1 MSDQLQVAAALR
13 RMDDLT
19 LVKLARIRAVNT
31 THLRDFFDFAD
42 ALTAPKSVTA
52 AIASLSNRQLD
63 VILSVAEGKKSDEK
77 VALELADL
85 ALLEKTKDGINVFEF
100 TRNCFQELNK
110 TNPAN
115 KLSSVTSKSTFSLV
129 DIDRDA
135 HLAIFDIIQAL
146 TELVFDLEQRYIR
159 EVGKRGVGLPDINRL
174 ANHLRK
180 PNDYAKQV
188 FEIALWTNIASVNN
202 GRWQLGSQYSNWLK
216 WSDGKRWSH
225 LAGFWLEL
233 LGEAGARELASL
245 SAGASLSDAL
255 LSSYRFADLAV
266 NSRLNRLT
274 DMAEKIGLV
283 AGDQISSWFASVV
296 ANKIAAAEKAVV
308 AGLPAQAKKLIIQ
321 ADLTLIAPSPLPT
334 ELEIRL
340 RRIADTEQ
348 IGMAS
353 SYRLSAL
360 SVSHGLETGLSA
372 EEIRALLVEL
382 SDREL
387 PQPVDY
393 LLREAE
399 QRFGRLRVAEGK
411 NAEHTIVS
419 SEDSILL
426 AEIQNN
432 QKLKPLALHF
442 SEKGELHTRFE
453 SEIVYF
459 TLRDAG
465 YIAVRVDSKNRVISP
480 TETTERSAI
489 TESAKT
495 IAHDI
500 QRLRE
505 QDAKLGSQPDDDDL
519 MRQIQLAIRNKATAL
534 VTLNSSNG
542 EQIQYLIQPV
552 GLANGRLRAKDRKA
566 DVERTLPLASITSI
580 VLQ

>member
-1 MSDQLQVAAALR
+1 
-13 RMDDLT
+13 
-19 LVKLARIRAVNT
+19 
-31 THLRDFFDFAD
+31 
-42 ALTAPKSVTA
+42 
-52 AIASLSNRQLD
+52 
-63 VILSVAEGKKSDEK
+63 
-77 VALELADL
+77 
-85 ALLEKTKDGINVFEF
+85 
-100 TRNCFQELNK
+100 
-110 TNPAN
+110 
-115 KLSSVTSKSTFSLV
+115 
-129 DIDRDA
+129 
-135 HLAIFDIIQAL
+135 
-146 TELVFDLEQRYIR
+146 
-159 EVGKRGVGLPDINRL
+159 
-174 ANHLRK
+174 
-180 PNDYAKQV
+180 
-188 FEIALWTNIASVNN
+188 
-202 GRWQLGSQYSNWLK
+202 
-216 WSDGKRWSH
+216 
-225 LAGFWLEL
+225 
-233 LGEAGARELASL
+233 
-245 SAGASLSDAL
+245 
-255 LSSYRFADLAV
+255 
-266 NSRLNRLT
+266 
-274 DMAEKIGLV
+274 
-283 AGDQISSWFASVV
+283 VV

-505 QDAKLGSQPDDDDL
+505 QDAKLGSKPDDDDL

>member
-13 RMDDLT
+13 RMDDLA
-19 LVKLARIRAVNT
+19 LVKLAKVRSINT

-42 ALTAPKSVTA
+42 ALTAPKSA
-52 AIASLSNRQLD
+52 ASAIASLSNRQLD
-63 VILSVAEGKKSDEK
+63 ALVAIMTGNKPDLK
-77 VALELADL
+77 VAVELAEL
-85 ALLEKTKDGINVFEF
+85 ALVEKTKTEYTVFDYAR
-100 TRNCFQELNK
+100 TCYAELEK
-110 TNPAN
+110 AKPTPHLTAITNQAD
-115 KLSSVTSKSTFSLV
+115 LSVTDV
-129 DIDRDA
+129 DRDA

-159 EVGKRGVGLPDINRL
+159 EVGKRGVGLPDIKRL

-188 FEIALWTNIASVNN
+188 FEIALWSNLAVVSNS
-202 GRWQLGSQYSNWLK
+202 RWQLGSEYENWLK
-216 WSDGKRWSH
+216 WTDGKRWSH
-225 LAGFWLEL
+225 LASIWFEI
-233 LGEAGARELASL
+233 LGDAGARELSTLGAGHSL
-245 SAGASLSDAL
+245 GQAL
-255 LSSYRFADLAV
+255 QASYRFADLSV
-266 NSRLNRLT
+266 NSRINRITELA
-274 DMAEKIGLV
+274 DKIGLV
-283 AGDQISSWFASVV
+283 SNNQATSWFVPVV
-296 ANKIAAAEKAVV
+296 AGKLATAEKLVV

-360 SVSHGLETGLSA
+360 SVSHGLETGMSA
-372 EEIRALLVEL
+372 AEIRSLLLEL

-393 LLREAE
+393 LLREGE
-399 QRFGRLRVAEGK
+399 QRFGRLRVAEAK
-411 NAEHTIVS
+411 NVGHTVVT

-426 AEIQNN
+426 AEIQHN

-442 SEKGELHTRFE
+442 SEKGDLHTRFE
-453 SEIVYF
+453 SELVYF

-465 YIAVRVDSKNRVISP
+465 YVAVRVDEKNRILSP
-480 TETTERSAI
+480 TETTERASIAETAKSVAI
-489 TESAKT
+489 
-495 IAHDI
+495 DI
-500 QRLRE
+500 QRLRD
-505 QDAKLGSQPDDDDL
+505 QDAKLGSEPDDDDL
-519 MRQIQLAIRNKATAL
+519 LRQIQLAIKNKATAL
-534 VTLNSSNG
+534 VTLQSSSG
-542 EQIQYLIQPV
+542 EHIEYLIQPV

-566 DVERTLPLASITSI
+566 DVERTLPLTSITSI

>member
-13 RMDDLT
+13 RMDDLA
-19 LVKLARIRAVNT
+19 LVKLVNARAINT

-42 ALTAPKSVTA
+42 AVIAPKSATA
-52 AIASLSNRQLD
+52 AIASLSNRQIDTLLAVMNNTKPD
-63 VILSVAEGKKSDEK
+63 TKIAG
-77 VALELADL
+77 ELIDL
-85 ALLEKTKDGINVFEF
+85 ALVEKTKTGLSVFEYAS
-100 TRNCFQELNK
+100 NAYYELDK
-110 TNPAN
+110 TKPAQL
-115 KLSSVTSKSTFSLV
+115 LSLTSDDVELRLEEV
-129 DIDRDA
+129 DRDA

-146 TELVFDLEQRYIR
+146 TELIFDLEQRYIR
-159 EVGKRGVGLPDINRL
+159 EVGKRGVGLPDIKRL

-188 FEIALWTNIASVNN
+188 FEIALWADLAVVSHS
-202 GRWQLGSQYSNWLK
+202 RWQLGAQYDNWLT
-216 WSDGKRWSH
+216 WSDGQRWSH
-225 LAGFWLEL
+225 LANVWLDL
-233 LGEAGARELASL
+233 IGEAGARELSALRAGHSFAESL
-245 SAGASLSDAL
+245 QA
-255 LSSYRFADLAV
+255 SYRFADLAV
-266 NSRLNRLT
+266 NSRINRIT
-274 DMAEKIGLV
+274 DLADKIGLV
-283 AGDQISSWFASVV
+283 ANNLATTWFAPAV
-296 ANKIAAAEKAVV
+296 AGQVTAAEKLVV
-308 AGLPAQAKKLIIQ
+308 SGLPAQASRLIIQ

-360 SVSHGLETGLSA
+360 SVSHGLETGMTAS
-372 EEIRALLVEL
+372 EIRSLLLEL
-382 SDREL
+382 SEREL

-399 QRFGRLRVAEGK
+399 QRFGRLRISDAK
-411 NAEHTIVS
+411 NSGHTVVT

-442 SEKGELHTRFE
+442 SEKGDLHTRFE
-453 SEIVYF
+453 TDLVYF

-465 YIAVRVDSKNRVISP
+465 YVAVRVDDKNKVISP
-480 TETTERSAI
+480 TAISERDSI
-489 TESAKT
+489 TATSKSVAN
-495 IAHDI
+495 DI
-500 QRLRE
+500 QRLRD
-505 QDAKLGSQPDDDDL
+505 QDAKLGSEPDDDDL
-519 MRQIQLAIRNKATAL
+519 LRQIQLAIKNKANAL
-534 VTLNSSNG
+534 VTLQSANG
-542 EQIQYLIQPV
+542 ELVEYLIQPV

>member
-13 RMDDLT
+13 RMDDLA
-19 LVKLARIRAVNT
+19 LVKLVNARAINT

-42 ALTAPKSVTA
+42 AVIAPKSATA
-52 AIASLSNRQLD
+52 AIASLSNRQIDTLLA
-63 VILSVAEGKKSDEK
+63 VINNTKPDTKIAG
-77 VALELADL
+77 ELIDL
-85 ALLEKTKDGINVFEF
+85 ALVEKTKTGLSVFEYAS
-100 TRNCFQELNK
+100 NAYYELDK
-110 TNPAN
+110 TKPAQL
-115 KLSSVTSKSTFSLV
+115 LSLTSDDVELRLEEV
-129 DIDRDA
+129 DRDA

-146 TELVFDLEQRYIR
+146 TELIFDLEQRYIR
-159 EVGKRGVGLPDINRL
+159 EVGKRGVGLPDIKRL

-188 FEIALWTNIASVNN
+188 FEIALWADLAVVSHS
-202 GRWQLGSQYSNWLK
+202 RWQLGAQYDNWLT
-216 WSDGKRWSH
+216 WSDGQRWSH
-225 LAGFWLEL
+225 LANVWLDL
-233 LGEAGARELASL
+233 IGEAGARELSALRAGHSFAESL
-245 SAGASLSDAL
+245 QA
-255 LSSYRFADLAV
+255 SYRFADLAV
-266 NSRLNRLT
+266 NSRINRIT
-274 DMAEKIGLV
+274 DLADKIGLV
-283 AGDQISSWFASVV
+283 ANNLATTWFAPAV
-296 ANKIAAAEKAVV
+296 AGQVTAAEKLVV
-308 AGLPAQAKKLIIQ
+308 SGLPAQASRLIIQ

-360 SVSHGLETGLSA
+360 SVSHGLETGMTAS
-372 EEIRALLVEL
+372 EIRSLLLEL
-382 SDREL
+382 SEREL

-399 QRFGRLRVAEGK
+399 QRFGRLRISDAK
-411 NAEHTIVS
+411 NSGHTVVT

-442 SEKGELHTRFE
+442 SEKGDLHTRFE
-453 SEIVYF
+453 TDLVYF

-465 YIAVRVDSKNRVISP
+465 YVAVRVDDKNKVISP
-480 TETTERSAI
+480 TAISERDSI
-489 TESAKT
+489 TATSKSVAN
-495 IAHDI
+495 DI
-500 QRLRE
+500 QRLRD
-505 QDAKLGSQPDDDDL
+505 QDAKLGSEPDDDDL
-519 MRQIQLAIRNKATAL
+519 LRQIQLAIKNKANAL
-534 VTLNSSNG
+534 VTLQSANG
-542 EQIQYLIQPV
+542 ELVEYLIQPV

>member
-13 RMDDLT
+13 RMDDLA
-19 LVKLARIRAVNT
+19 LVKLAKVRSVNT

-42 ALTAPKSVTA
+42 ALTAPKSATA

-63 VILSVAEGKKSDEK
+63 SLVAIIENKKPDPK
-77 VALELADL
+77 VAAELIDF
-85 ALLEKTKDGINVFEF
+85 ALVEKTKTSYAVFEYA
-100 TRNCFQELNK
+100 RSCYLELKNVK
-110 TNPAN
+110 ISP
-115 KLSSVTSKSTFSLV
+115 KLTSVVETSQLSLDDV
-129 DIDRDA
+129 DRDA
-135 HLAIFDIIQAL
+135 HLSIFDIIQAL

-159 EVGKRGVGLPDINRL
+159 EVGKRGVGLPDIKRL

-180 PNDYAKQV
+180 PNEYAKQV
-188 FEIALWTNIASVNN
+188 FEIALWSNLAVINN
-202 GRWQLGSQYSNWLK
+202 SRWQLGSQYDNWLR
-216 WSDGKRWSH
+216 WSDGKRWVH
-225 LAGFWLEL
+225 LAETWLEI
-233 LGEAGARELASL
+233 LGEAGSRELSL
-245 SAGASLSDAL
+245 LTAGKSLAEAL
-255 LSSYRFADLAV
+255 QASYRFADLAV
-266 NSRLNRLT
+266 NSRLNRITELA
-274 DMAEKIGLV
+274 DKIGMV
-283 AGDQISSWFASVV
+283 SRNQSTSWFAAVV
-296 ANKIAAAEKAVV
+296 SNKLATAEKLVV

-360 SVSHGLETGLSA
+360 SVSHGLETGMSA
-372 EEIRALLVEL
+372 TEIRNLLQEL

-399 QRFGRLRVAEGK
+399 QRFGRLKVAEAK
-411 NAEHTIVS
+411 NVGHTVVT

-432 QKLKPLALHF
+432 QKLRPLALHF
-442 SEKGELHTRFE
+442 SEKGDLHTRFD
-453 SEIVYF
+453 SELVYF

-465 YIAVRVDSKNRVISP
+465 YVAVRVDEKNNVISP
-480 TETTERSAI
+480 TETTERESLA
-489 TESAKT
+489 ESAKSVSN
-495 IAHDI
+495 DI
-500 QRLRE
+500 QRLRD
-505 QDAKLGSQPDDDDL
+505 QDARLGSEPDDDDL
-519 MRQIQLAIRNKATAL
+519 LRQIQLAIKNKATAL
-534 VTLNSSNG
+534 VTLQTTNG
-542 EQIQYLIQPV
+542 EQIEYLIQPV

-566 DVERTLPLASITSI
+566 DVERTLPLASISSI
-580 VLQ
+580 ILQ